1 MNYENITLQTNTIIT
16 NLNSLDSNISKIKKK
31 ITSIN
36 KIYKTLEKNTIL
48 SIEES
53 TSYLVFQMQILKN
66 EYSYYKTLYELII
79 DKYTQEIYEL
89 SDYVL
94 MILLS
99 LNKIEIGYSDNKS
112 AIWNR
117 IIHVSKVKKISYGKL
132 NEIINSTI
140 SNLKLIDEFI
150 ALFNKYIAKTI
161 KKNTKENIH
170 NNNYEIIIK
179 TKKESIL
186 LEYNKYCLK
195 FNTIINY
202 FKKCLDSIIQQIDNS
217 TLISFFLTNK
227 I

>member
-16 NLNSLDSNISKIKKK
+16 NLNALDSNISKIKKK
-31 ITSIN
+31 IASIN

-53 TSYLVFQMQILKN
+53 SSYLVFQMQILKN

-112 AIWNR
+112 AIFNK

-140 SNLKLIDEFI
+140 SNLKLIDDFI
-150 ALFNKYIAKTI
+150 VLFNKYIAKTI

-179 TKKESIL
+179 TKKETIL

-195 FNTIINY
+195 FNNIIDY
-202 FKKCLDSIIQQIDNS
+202 FKQCLDSIIQQIDNS
-217 TLISFFLTNK
+217 KLVSFFLTNK